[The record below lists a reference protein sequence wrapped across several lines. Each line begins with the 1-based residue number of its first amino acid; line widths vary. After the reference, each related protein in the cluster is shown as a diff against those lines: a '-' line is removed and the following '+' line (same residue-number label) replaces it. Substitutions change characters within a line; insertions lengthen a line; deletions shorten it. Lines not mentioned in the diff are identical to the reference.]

1 MSRSTVSVIIPTYND
16 GQFVGHA
23 VESVLDQSCGA
34 VELIVVDD
42 GSTDGTMVRL
52 GPYRDRVRL
61 VRRDHGGASA
71 ARNHGARLARGEWL
85 AFLDADDFWYPHK
98 LSEQL
103 DLVARHPALD
113 FVTGNYH
120 VIDEGGRV
128 AGEAYVDHPMVGT
141 VPGEVD
147 GAGAVFGPE
156 AGDRYV
162 RDRFGILSTTLVRRE
177 LFHRVG
183 GFNERLD
190 LAEDLH
196 LMFRLVARGRSFGTV
211 RLPVAAYRRRRE
223 SLSHQGA
230 ERRHDVTIRALVDL
244 AHHHRMPAAMS
255 AAIREQVAEARLDLA
270 YLRAREGRRFSA
282 MASAARSLLGRP
294 CRRALRALVSV
305 HRPVREDPQMKRLD
319 EVDPVELFRFGAM
332 A

>member
-16 GQFVGHA
+16 GRFVGHA
-23 VESVLDQSCGA
+23 VESVLDQSYGE
-34 VELIVVDD
+34 VEPIVVDD
-42 GSTDGTMVRL
+42 GSTDGTMARL
-52 GPYRDRVRL
+52 GQYRDRIRL
-61 VRRDHGGASA
+61 IRRHHSGASA
-71 ARNHGARLARGEWL
+71 ARNHGARVARGTWL

-103 DLVARHPALD
+103 DLIARHPTLD

-128 AGEAYVDHPMVGT
+128 AGEAYVDHPMVAT
-141 VPGEVD
+141 VPGEAD

-156 AGDRYV
+156 AGGRYI
-162 RDRFGILSTTLVRRE
+162 RHRFGILSTTLVRTE

-183 GFNERLD
+183 GFDERLD

-196 LMFRLVARGRSFGTV
+196 LMFRLVATGRSFGTV
-211 RLPVAAYRRRRE
+211 RLPVAAYRRRWE

-230 ERRHDVTIRALVDL
+230 ERRHDMTIRALVDL
-244 AHHHRMPAAMS
+244 ARRHRMPTEMS
-255 AAIREQVAEARLDLA
+255 AAIREQAAETRLDLA

-282 MASAARSLLGRP
+282 TASAARSLLGRP

-305 HRPVREDPQMKRLD
+305 HRPVREDAQKRRLD